1 MLAKCKLKGIPL
13 MERITDV
20 ISGGGRWMED
30 KDNNSIGKAQRACR
44 FRPLASMLVGGGL
57 MLATAPIAVANPI
70 CASDIDGSGRVEL
83 GDFSK
88 LLVAFGSDDPEADI
102 NQDGIVD
109 IDDFSQML
117 VSWGPC
123 SKVVGYY
130 IEWGV
135 YGRDYQPM
143 DIPGDKLTHINYA
156 FADIGDDLTIKVGD
170 SYAALEKLYPGDT
183 WDQPLAGTYNQI
195 NNVLK
200 AEHPHLKTFISVGG
214 WTWSGKF
221 SDVALTESSRSNFA
235 ASCVDFIRAYGF
247 DGVDID
253 WEYPVCCG
261 LSNNTYR
268 PEDADNYVLLLEEL
282 RAQLDVA
289 AAQDGTQYLLT
300 IASPAGYDKLAYL
313 DLAAIVAPLDWV
325 NVMTYDLHGAWDL
338 SNTNHHSALYPNPN
352 DDDANELIRERYNV
366 DWALQEFLANGV
378 PAEKIVMGVPM
389 YGRAWGGVQPEGG
402 NGGGN
407 GGDNGGGT
415 GTLTASIEPAGLW
428 ETSFN
433 ANLVLRN
440 DSSSPVNG
448 WAISFGYEPVITSL
462 WNGDMTVKDNL
473 YIVTDLGWNA
483 SIAPG
488 AEISIGFQANGAFT
502 DQFTSCELNGGACD
516 GSADT
521 EESEGNN
528 EQEGNDE
535 EPSVLFAAASSVPA
549 GTWDD
554 GTSGATGVTDF
565 TEIEDFISSG
575 QYTRYWDD
583 YAKVPY
589 LYSPSA
595 FGGHFISYDDL
606 ESIGIKIDYVNSYGL
621 GGMMYWEVTADR
633 NQTLIDAIADGLS
646 R

>member
-1 MLAKCKLKGIPL
+1 MK
-13 MERITDV
+13 RITEV
-20 ISGGGRWMED
+20 MSSGGQGTEHVKRETHQSP
-30 KDNNSIGKAQRACR
+30 KRRRGYQRLR
-44 FRPLASMLVGGGL
+44 SLVVGGGL
-57 MLATAPIAVANPI
+57 MFASAPLMAASPL
-70 CASDIDGSGRVEL
+70 CSSDIDGSGSVEI

-88 LLVAFGSDDPEADI
+88 LLVAFGSNDADADI
-102 NQDGIVD
+102 NGDGVVD
-109 IDDFSQML
+109 VQDFSQL
-117 VSWGPC
+117 LIGWGPC
-123 SKVVGYY
+123 PKVVGYY
-130 IEWGV
+130 IEWGI

-156 FADIGDDLTIKVGD
+156 FADIGDDLRIKVGD

-200 AEHPHLKTFISVGG
+200 AEYPHLKTFISVGG

-221 SDVALTESSRSNFA
+221 SDVALTEASRSNFA
-235 ASCVDFIRAYGF
+235 SSCVDFIRAYGF

-261 LSNNTYR
+261 LSSNTYR

-289 AAQDGTQYLLT
+289 AAQDDAQYLLT

-352 DDDANELIRERYNV
+352 DDDPNELIRERYNV
-366 DWALQEFLANGV
+366 NWSLQEFLAKGV

-402 NGGGN
+402 NGGN
-407 GGDNGGGT
+407 GGGDTGGGGGGT
-415 GTLTASIEPAGLW
+415 GTLTASIESAGNW
-428 ETSFN
+428 DASFN

-440 DSSSPVNG
+440 DSSAPVNG
-448 WAISFGYEPVITSL
+448 WAISFGYEPTITSL
-462 WNGDMTVKDNL
+462 WNGDLTFADGV
-473 YIVTDLGWNA
+473 YTVTDVGWNA

-488 AEISIGFQANGAFT
+488 SEITIGFQANGTFT

-516 GSADT
+516 GSDQVELPQEEGDETGNEET
-521 EESEGNN
+521 ENS
-528 EQEGNDE
+528 E
-535 EPSVLFAAASSVPA
+535 EPSVLFVAASSVPA

-554 GTSGATGVTDF
+554 GTSGATGVSDF
-565 TEIEDFISSG
+565 TEIESFIASG

-589 LYSPSA
+589 LYSPTA
-595 FGGHFISYDDL
+595 FGGHFVSYDDL
-606 ESIGIKIDYVNSYGL
+606 ESIGIKVDYVKQYGL

-633 NQTLIDAIADGLS
+633 NETLINAIADGLAK
-646 R
+646 